1 MTAHHNSNRVDSR
14 STVDST
20 RRDNSCIHNR
30 DSQLP
35 LQFQLAQFQPQRPR
49 QNAAPKRKRIHLPPM
64 QLREVFSYIFPSCLL
79 FCEGWKLPA
88 NDSLDALR
96 MRVSLCILN
105 RITTVTRLPKKKPKT
120 ELGIDR
126 ILRNVTQILALE
138 NLTKLKKIG
147 CYEPATSA

>member
-1 MTAHHNSNRVDSR
+1 LRRLNTGDGSNDDDGAGRLDARYTSSMTAHHNSNRVDSR

-79 FCEGWKLPA
+79 FARDRSSPTMI
-88 NDSLDALR
+88 S
-96 MRVSLCILN
+96 SLCILN
-105 RITTVTRLPKKKPKT
+105 RTTTVTRLPKKKPKT
-120 ELGIDR
+120 GLGIDR
-126 ILRNVTQILALE
+126 ILRNVTQILA
-138 NLTKLKKIG
+138 
-147 CYEPATSA
+147 